1 MSHNEPTHI
10 YVDLDIINNDQ
21 RADVDPP
28 QLRFEETRNAPYL
41 PGDSSDYFCS
51 ILRFSIQTGN
61 SLPIFIPRI
70 QTGQPDPNRTV
81 YAVTI
86 RNPQS
91 NQERT
96 IWLNFESWNL
106 TSPTPQAPTT
116 NQDLSSE
123 YYFVY
128 SYDHFLQMINEALGF
143 SFRNLTSP
151 YPDFAQV
158 YQNNEPYMQFDSQS
172 NLFALYAAQHIFD
185 PAYPNSKGFEIYFNT
200 RLYQLL
206 STFPSKFVGNA
217 GQKNYR
223 LVMNNNNISRAR
235 TVPAVMVLQE
245 ISTVAIWNP
254 IASIVFCTSLIP
266 IQPSNTSPPKLF
278 GDNNTNLV
286 SSGNN
291 SNLTNIL
298 TDFEI
303 SVTETNQYRPFISYT
318 PQSEYRLIDM
328 NSITNLNKID
338 LLAFW
343 KTHYG
348 ELIPLKLP
356 PGCAAHMK
364 ILFRHRRF
372 GEN

>member
-1 MSHNEPTHI
+1 MSHSEPTHI

-70 QTGQPDPNRTV
+70 QTGQPDPDKTV

-86 RNPQS
+86 RNPNTNEEETTYLS
-91 NQERT
+91 
-96 IWLNFESWNL
+96 FESWNL
-106 TSPTPQAPTT
+106 TAPRPQAPTT
-116 NQDLSSE
+116 KQDLSSE
-123 YYFVY
+123 YYFV
-128 SYDHFLQMINEALGF
+128 SNYDHFLQMMNRAL
-143 SFRNLTSP
+143 RVCYNNLTRN
-151 YPDFAQV
+151 YPLSTF
-158 YQNNEPYMQFDSQS
+158 QNRHPYMQFDSQS
-172 NLFALYAAQHIFD
+172 NLFILYAPQAVFD
-185 PAYPNSKGFEIYFNT
+185 PDGRDSLEIYFNT

-206 STFPSKFVGNA
+206 SSFPSKFVGNP

-223 LVMNNNNISRAR
+223 IVANNQNITRVGAR
-235 TVPAVMVLQE
+235 NDPVLMVLQE

>member
-1 MSHNEPTHI
+1 VRS
-10 YVDLDIINNDQ
+10 
-21 RADVDPP
+21 
-28 QLRFEETRNAPYL
+28 
-41 PGDSSDYFCS
+41 
-51 ILRFSIQTGN
+51 
-61 SLPIFIPRI
+61 
-70 QTGQPDPNRTV
+70 
-81 YAVTI
+81 
-86 RNPQS
+86 
-91 NQERT
+91 
-96 IWLNFESWNL
+96 
-106 TSPTPQAPTT
+106 
-116 NQDLSSE
+116 
-123 YYFVY
+123 
-128 SYDHFLQMINEALGF
+128 
-143 SFRNLTSP
+143 
-151 YPDFAQV
+151 YPDLMDTYFDR
-158 YQNNEPYMQFDSQS
+158 EPYMQFDSQS
-172 NLFALYAAQHIFD
+172 NLFVLYAPTSVFD
-185 PAYPNSKGFEIYFNT
+185 PAEVSSKGFDIYFNT

-206 STFPSKFVGNA
+206 SSFPSKFVGNQ

-223 LVMNNNNISRAR
+223 IAVNNQNTAR
-235 TVPAVMVLQE
+235 HRFLDFPVLMVLQE

-254 IASIVFCTSLIP
+254 IASIVFCTGLIP
-266 IQPSNTSPPKLF
+266 ILPSNTSPPKLF

-338 LLAFW
+338 RLAFW